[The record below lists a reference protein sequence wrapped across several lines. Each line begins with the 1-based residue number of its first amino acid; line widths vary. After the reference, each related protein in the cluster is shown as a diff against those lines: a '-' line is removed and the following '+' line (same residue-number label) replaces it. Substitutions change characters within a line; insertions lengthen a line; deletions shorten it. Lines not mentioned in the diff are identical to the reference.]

1 MATKYLD
8 KDGVQTLWNKMKE
21 YVDNQVT
28 TGFNINKVYP
38 VGAIYM
44 SYAST
49 NPSSLFGGTWVQI
62 QNRFLYAVGS
72 KSVGTTGGEENH
84 TLSWSEMPNH
94 THDLLTFTDTGV
106 DNSTI
111 CGPLSSTAKGKY
123 WGVTGDYFSSS
134 SRVGYKSTAYNYN
147 STRNIINAAG
157 SGSAHNNMPPYLVVY
172 MWRRTA

>member
-8 KDGVQTLWNKMKE
+8 KDGVQTLWNKMKA
-21 YVDNQVT
+21 YVQSQVS
-28 TGFNINKVYP
+28 TGFDINKVYP

-49 NPSSLFGGTWVQI
+49 NPGTLFGGTWTQI

-72 KSVGTTGGEENH
+72 KTVGTTGGEETH
-84 TLSWSEMPNH
+84 ALSWSEMPNH
-94 THDLLTFTDTGV
+94 THYLLTFKDTGV

-111 CGPLSSTAKGKY
+111 CGPVSSTARGKY

-134 SRVGYKSTAYNYN
+134 SRVGYSPSAYNNTAY
-147 STRNIINAAG
+147 RNIIDTAG